1 MPARKDLVDHVREAT
16 FMARRDHHRELLD
29 TQDLPDWVGPDLQRL
44 QTSFRIARGPK
55 KRRATALSF
64 ERAVQRRALRFAHN
78 GDVPTAVWR
87 RIVLRFAVAARQ
99 GRGLTLDPE
108 TVRVVNARLNQRYTA

>member
-1 MPARKDLVDHVREAT
+1 VRKDLVDHVRDAT
-16 FMARRDHHRELLD
+16 FMARREHHRDLLD
-29 TQDLPDWVGPDLQRL
+29 TQDLPEWVGPELLRLQR
-44 QTSFRIARGPK
+44 SFQFARGPK

-64 ERAVQRRALRFAHN
+64 ERAVQRRALRFADT

-108 TVRVVNARLNQRYTA
+108 TVRAVNARLNRRYNA